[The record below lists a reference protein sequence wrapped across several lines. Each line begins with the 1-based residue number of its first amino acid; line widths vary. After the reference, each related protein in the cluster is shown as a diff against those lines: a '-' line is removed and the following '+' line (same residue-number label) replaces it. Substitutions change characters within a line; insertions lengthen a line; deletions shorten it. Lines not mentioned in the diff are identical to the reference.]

1 MLLCRMK
8 ILAGKN
14 ERIYDI
20 GFIDPNTIHEVTINN
35 HANDTKVLL
44 LRFLKEHMYKSEIL
58 FPYNF
63 R

>member
-1 MLLCRMK
+1 MK
-8 ILAGKN
+8 ILECKK

-20 GFIDPNTIHEVTINN
+20 GFIDPNTIHELTIKN
-35 HANDTKVLL
+35 HAKDTEKLL
-44 LRFLKEHMYKSEIL
+44 LRFLKEHNTKAEIL